1 MSGAPDHGPVRRR
14 READRTARQRPPA
27 AAAIP
32 ANQSYRIIEEERR
45 TAVSMGGFMAKFH
58 SRPSAQY
65 RYEHYDPEPEA

>member
-1 MSGAPDHGPVRRR
+1 VGRQ
-14 READRTARQRPPA
+14 REPDRTARQRLA
-27 AAAIP
+27 AAASIP
-32 ANQSYRIIEEERR
+32 ANQAYRIIEEDRR